1 MHTLTLRAIGSEDLP
16 IPGTDPWY
24 ADPCDPALSVMTD
37 FRERTSIT
45 VSENATIDAALEH
58 MRHTGVRCAF
68 AIEDDRRVMVGL
80 ITAYD
85 IMSEKP
91 IRHVRAVAGRW
102 RDVRVRDIMQSI
114 VDWRVA
120 DIREIERLT
129 VADVVQVF
137 NDPSTTHV
145 PVVEL
150 TDGGERRLRGLLS
163 AAKVKRL
170 LLSRAQAQLDGI
182 MADRPSSF
190 PRSQGADHVER
201 R

>member
-1 MHTLTLRAIGSEDLP
+1 MHTLTLRAIVSEDLP

-24 ADPCDPALSVMTD
+24 ADPCDPALAVMTD

-68 AIEDDRRVMVGL
+68 AIEDDRRVVVGL

-102 RDVRVRDIMQSI
+102 HDVQVRDIMQNI

-120 DIREIERLT
+120 DIREIERRSVTWYKCLMT
-129 VADVVQVF
+129 HQRRTC
-137 NDPSTTHV
+137 PSLNSRM
-145 PVVEL
+145 VES
-150 TDGGERRLRGLLS
+150 GGCLVCCLLQ
-163 AAKVKRL
+163 K
-170 LLSRAQAQLDGI
+170 
-182 MADRPSSF
+182 
-190 PRSQGADHVER
+190 
-201 R
+201 